1 MVWSVSLKSYNVFRE
16 SSRTE
21 KKRFP
26 NWCAKQSPL
35 YDTCVRR
42 LVWHSISANLHP
54 LRLPAHAIAIGP
66 SAALPRPHNDS
77 SFNWIF
83 AAAAATEISKK
94 NEEEEKTRI
103 AIFDRRLS
111 LGFILRYFT
120 RLWPS
125 FSCLFVQFFSGFSL
139 QLALSFWRCY
149 FSVTKFTFH
158 TFITFGSCN

>member
-1 MVWSVSLKSYNVFRE
+1 MKWDFRICALNNL
-16 SSRTE
+16 
-21 KKRFP
+21 RFMTHMYVGLSDI
-26 NWCAKQSPL
+26 QSAPTYAHQDYPPMLLPL
-35 YDTCVRR
+35 A
-42 LVWHSISANLHP
+42 H
-54 LRLPAHAIAIGP
+54 LP
-66 SAALPRPHNDS
+66 LPRPHNDS

-83 AAAAATEISKK
+83 AAAAATKISKK
-94 NEEEEKTRI
+94 KKKRQKNTTKKKEKTRI

-120 RLWPS
+120 RLWRALAAFFPS
-125 FSCLFVQFFSGFSL
+125 FFSGFSL